1 MKYQRNPQTNLQI
14 RIIKKKSLRG
24 RKDFQCRYVYQYQK
38 LLPVRLQGLDADR
51 MYRVK
56 EINLM
61 PGSNSSFQGNNQL
74 YSGEYLMNVG
84 LEVFTTQQLN
94 SRIVEITAE

>member
-1 MKYQRNPQTNLQI
+1 MHLIFI
-14 RIIKKKSLRG
+14 RVMQKNYY
-24 RKDFQCRYVYQYQK
+24 RYVCRDWM
-38 LLPVRLQGLDADR
+38 LTECI
-51 MYRVK
+51 RVK

>member
-1 MKYQRNPQTNLQI
+1 
-14 RIIKKKSLRG
+14 
-24 RKDFQCRYVYQYQK
+24 
-38 LLPVRLQGLDADR
+38 
-51 MYRVK
+51 
-56 EINLM
+56 M

-74 YSGEYLMNVG
+74 NSGEYLMNVG